1 VAFGEASVGDPYGWP
16 TIVSIGL
23 TLVTGAKF
31 NFNVDGQQICSGLV
45 ARAEERTGV
54 IFADSQSNGPKDL
67 REPSHIMPAD
77 LAMYY
82 QVEPLPAVTPKRQ
95 APR

>member
-1 VAFGEASVGDPYGWP
+1 VAFAEASVGDPYGWL

-45 ARAEERTGV
+45 SRAEERTGV
-54 IFADSQSNGPKDL
+54 IFEDSASAGPKDL

-77 LAMYY
+77 LAKYY
-82 QVEPLPAVTPKRQ
+82 DVEPPPPGTPKGQ
-95 APR
+95 PPK